1 MKTFYSVEWNGV
13 LIRWD
18 LVEENEVTGK
28 WYNRTHLL
36 ESNDADEWLLKE
48 NKPKITIGRCNLS
61 DTFITEQIENGK
73 FFLNL
78 EDATVKSKEYWDVFF
93 APNAMWQVVE
103 IFDNVEVT
111 PKSKPMPKAE
121 AKRELKKYKSRPY
134 VSYEIRVVKKSVEKC
149 LSPTI

>member
-36 ESNDADEWLLKE
+36 ERNDADEWLLKE
-48 NKPKITIGRCNLS
+48 NKPETTIGRCNLS
-61 DTFITEQIENGK
+61 DTYITEQIKKGK
-73 FFLNL
+73 FFLNI
-78 EDATVKSKEYWDVFF
+78 EDAIVKSKEYWDVFF

-103 IFDNVEVT
+103 IFDDVEII
-111 PKSKPMPKAE
+111 PKSKPMPKVE
-121 AKRELKKYKSRPY
+121 AKRELEKYKNRPY
-134 VSYEIRVVKKSVEKC
+134 VSYEIRVVKN
-149 LSPTI
+149 

>member
-61 DTFITEQIENGK
+61 DTYITEQIKKGK
-73 FFLNL
+73 FFLNI
-78 EDATVKSKEYWDVFF
+78 EDAIVKSKKYWDVFF

-103 IFDNVEVT
+103 IFDDVEVI
-111 PKSKPMPKAE
+111 PKSKPMPKVE
-121 AKRELKKYKSRPY
+121 AKRELKRYKNRPY
-134 VSYEIRVVKKSVEKC
+134 VSYEIRVVKNQ
-149 LSPTI
+149 